1 VAALTGVNNHTQI
14 RNVKKDKFS
23 HTALEGMRI
32 RKMFSQIHH
41 YTVYS
46 ALMPLVMRLV
56 GREFFTDH
64 FISPGRAIS
73 PQCACVCVY
82 VSVCLSVCQDNDNF

>member
-1 VAALTGVNNHTQI
+1 MSY
-14 RNVKKDKFS
+14 VKKDTFS
-23 HTALEGMRI
+23 HTALEGTGI

-46 ALMPLVMRLV
+46 AMMPLVTRLV
-56 GREFFTDH
+56 GRESNAPIILPTTLLVLVER
-64 FISPGRAIS
+64 SVRS
-73 PQCACVCVY
+73 LRVC